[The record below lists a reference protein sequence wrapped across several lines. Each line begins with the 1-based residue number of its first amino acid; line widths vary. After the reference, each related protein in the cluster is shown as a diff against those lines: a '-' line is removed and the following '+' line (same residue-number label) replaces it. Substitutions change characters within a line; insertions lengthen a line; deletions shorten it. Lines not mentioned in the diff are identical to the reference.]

1 MNILCWFR
9 EEVLLRIEGHVQLI
23 VGAIA
28 TGEWPQLPIY
38 NSKEKLSW
46 RMAKQ
51 KRRGLLLFHLLAK
64 VHSLLRSNT
73 SSTKR

>member
-1 MNILCWFR
+1 MNFVLWSR
-9 EEVLLRIEGHVQLI
+9 EEVLLRIEGYVQLI

-28 TGEWPQLPIY
+28 AGEWPQLPIY
-38 NSKEKLSW
+38 NSKEILSW

-64 VHSLLRSNT
+64 VHSLLRTNT